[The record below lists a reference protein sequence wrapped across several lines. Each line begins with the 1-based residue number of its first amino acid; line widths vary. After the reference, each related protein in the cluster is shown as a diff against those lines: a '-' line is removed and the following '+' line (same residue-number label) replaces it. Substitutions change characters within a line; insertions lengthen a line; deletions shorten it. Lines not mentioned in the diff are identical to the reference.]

1 MTSTLPPAEANRV
14 PVHPPYGRGV
24 PEAPLGS
31 PLRGPSRP
39 PTLTEARL
47 RSGLTMTE
55 LARALHISRPTL
67 SLWEKGRRRPARS
80 LWPRLAA
87 VLGLELAEVAAL
99 FADHPPARLDGRPL
113 PSLSMVRRRSG
124 MTQRELAG
132 PVGVAPTTLA
142 MWESARV
149 RVAPGMADQ
158 LARVLDTDLASL
170 AALTR
175 LAAAADPRP
184 LRRLRKAAGMSQREA
199 ATYLGIALGTLARYE
214 AGERCPPVAVAR
226 RMADVYR
233 RPVVEVLDH
242 CGIELA
248 PLPPGPQ
255 WRTED
260 VPTGIRAAR
269 IAAGLTKVGLGSAVG
284 RSGQAVR
291 AWETGRARPGLATC
305 RRLEQ
310 VLGLLVGTIS
320 LHSV

>member
-132 PVGVAPTTLA
+132 LVGVAPTTLA
-142 MWESARV
+142 MWENARV
-149 RVAPGMADQ
+149 RVAPGTADE
-158 LARVLDTDLASL
+158 LARVLDTDVAAL
-170 AALTR
+170 AAEHGGV
-175 LAAAADPRP
+175 AAPDPRP
-184 LRRLRKAAGMSQREA
+184 LRRLRTELNMSQREA
-199 ATYLGIALGTLARYE
+199 AAHLGIALGTLAGRRVPTTSRGGPPLLRNPAE
-214 AGERCPPVAVAR
+214 PPADRRALASRRRTPGHQSGPPGGRLGQGRVGPGGRQEWAGGGRMGGRSRVAWPRDPTATGERPRAAPGVPGR
-226 RMADVYR
+226 GR
-233 RPVVEVLDH
+233 RPGH
-242 CGIELA
+242 
-248 PLPPGPQ
+248 
-255 WRTED
+255 R
-260 VPTGIRAAR
+260 
-269 IAAGLTKVGLGSAVG
+269 
-284 RSGQAVR
+284 
-291 AWETGRARPGLATC
+291 
-305 RRLEQ
+305 
-310 VLGLLVGTIS
+310 
-320 LHSV
+320 